1 MAVISTRQFNFVV
14 GSFTSYATRFIED
27 AYGFALSWNY
37 WLNDAVSVAS
47 DLTAA
52 QLILEFWSVKVS
64 GWIISLTILLTL
76 LLANAIHVKVYGE
89 LGMWNRLRALH
100 RLIVEDRILAILNQ
114 DRNGHGVHH
123 RRDPRRRW
131 TES

>member
-1 MAVISTRQFNFVV
+1 MA

-52 QLILEFWSVKVS
+52 QLILDFWSVNIP
-64 GWIISLTILLTL
+64 GWTISLAILLTL
-76 LLANAIHVKVYGE
+76 LSANAIHVRVYGE
-89 LGMWNRLRALH
+89 LGALH
-100 RLIVEDRILAILNQ
+100 SVY
-114 DRNGHGVHH
+114 GVH
-123 RRDPRRRW
+123 RI
-131 TES
+131 